1 MLVETNKIDNE
12 QLNRPLLEVKG
23 LRIEGLSEKGWQ
35 EIVRGVNLQLKRGEI
50 LGLIGES
57 GAGKSTIGLAAMGF
71 ARDGC
76 RITAGEIIFDGIE
89 LSSAP
94 ENEKRKLR
102 GTRISYVAQSAA
114 AAFNP
119 AHRLLDQFAEGPV
132 DHGVMSRTKAKEK
145 GRALYRSLDLPDPEN
160 IGERWPH
167 QVSGGQL
174 QRMMVAMAMSCGP
187 DLIIFDEPTTAL
199 DVTTQI
205 EVLKTIKEIVTDSNV
220 AALYIT
226 HDLAVVAQL
235 ADQLMVLRYGNLVEV
250 NSTGQILEAP
260 KEDYTRALLDARTRH
275 EKTTAQFKD
284 SSTLLSIDSVTAG
297 YGKGPDVLQEVSVS
311 VERGRTVAVVGE
323 SGSGKSTLA
332 RVITGLLPPRS
343 GEILFQGELLPH
355 ALAQRTK
362 QQLRKAQMIYQLPD
376 VALNPRQR
384 VRDIVG
390 RPLSF
395 YLGLRG
401 KERERRI
408 IELLEQIELS
418 ETYINRLPDELS
430 GGEKQR
436 ICIARALAA
445 EPELI
450 ICDEVT
456 SALDT
461 IVAKA
466 ILDLLQR
473 LQYEL
478 QLTYLFISHD
488 IDTVASIAD
497 RVVVLYAGRVAEQGS
512 KSAVFQPPFHPYTR
526 LLLSS
531 VPEMKLDW
539 LEKTLST
546 REAQAGIA
554 REVKITERG
563 CPFAERCPVAIPEIC
578 VRDRPPLQ
586 TPASGHVFACQH
598 TPEML
603 LDHSA

>member
-132 DHGVMSRTKAKEK
+132 DHGVMPRTKAKEK

-174 QRMMVAMAMSCGP
+174 QRMMVAMAMSCSP

-598 TPEML
+598 APEML
-603 LDHSA
+603 LDYSA